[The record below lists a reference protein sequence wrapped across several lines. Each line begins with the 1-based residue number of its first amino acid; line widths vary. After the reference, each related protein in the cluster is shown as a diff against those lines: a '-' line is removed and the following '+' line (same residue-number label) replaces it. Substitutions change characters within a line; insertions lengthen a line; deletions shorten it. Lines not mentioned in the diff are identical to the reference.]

1 MFEEEEDDIPAN
13 VRYLMNHREE
23 LYEKVKEARRLSNQG
38 TIRYPERLNWWD
50 QDHPEHL
57 GREYEFVR
65 VFDNNVRRGISVIT
79 RVEWLTPVEEIEYQP
94 KEKNAYGDL
103 DNAPW
108 FKVLS
113 STPGSIPENPLL
125 AITVRPAPGHIF
137 PVARYRIPGEPFH
150 ASVAFLWELGPNIYD
165 KNHLMEHL
173 IEKFHHKF
181 HVLRHDP
188 SDSGMQKWKEE
199 NGEESEGRAT
209 GIQLDRNNDPIASD
223 IWLNWAKKKG
233 RYHERPWHISL

>member
-1 MFEEEEDDIPAN
+1 MFDEEEQDTPN
-13 VRYLMNHREE
+13 SVRRLMNHREE

-57 GREYEFVR
+57 GREYEFAR
-65 VFDNNVRRGISVIT
+65 IFDNNVQRGIRVIT

-94 KEKNAYGDL
+94 KEMNAYGEL
-103 DNAPW
+103 EAAPW

-113 STPGSIPENPLL
+113 NTPGSIPENPLL
-125 AITVRPAPGHIF
+125 AITVRPAPGQAF
-137 PVARYRIPGEPFH
+137 PVAKYRTPGEAFH
-150 ASVAFLWELGPNIYD
+150 ASVAFLWELGPKIYD

-173 IEKFHHKF
+173 IEKFQHKF

-188 SDSGMQKWKEE
+188 HDSGMQKWKEE
-199 NGEESEGRAT
+199 DGEEKEGRAT
-209 GIQLDRNNDPIASD
+209 VMHLDKNSDPIASD
-223 IWLNWAKKKG
+223 IWLNWAKKRG
-233 RYHERPWHISL
+233 RYHGGDWHISL